1 MPDHYPQKYLKTLTV
16 TRFFFIMY
24 FKRHRLGFSNL
35 GFRIKALFYCFL
47 HSISSTFYFKSSSL
61 IIRNES
67 FKKRRSWLS
76 FFSTYFKR
84 PRLGFDFN
92 LSFTVLCTPFL
103 RNSILIQHAWSLPKE
118 ISKNVNRDSV
128 FFYQVLHTLQIRV
141 SELGFRF

>member
-1 MPDHYPQKYLKTLTV
+1 MPDHYPQKFRKTLTV

-24 FKRHRLGFSNL
+24 FKRHRLGFPNL

-67 FKKRRSWLS
+67 FKNLRPWLS

-84 PRLGFDFN
+84 PRLRFDFN

-103 RNSILIQHAWSLPKE
+103 RNYILIQHAWSLSTE
-118 ISKNVNRDSV
+118 ILKNVKRDWV
-128 FFYQVLHTLQIRV
+128 FLACTSNVTD
-141 SELGFRF
+141 